1 MRSRVV
7 AARAPQ
13 RVPHLVALAL
23 AALLATLLLLA
34 TPGRA
39 RAQAEWNIGPFLDY
53 ASIHGGH
60 PEAAGLQTS
69 VLVGPVGLRVSG
81 FTGLDQPYANNYPV
95 SSTSGPRWG
104 GDADLMLIFD
114 FGSRGS
120 RGAGISPYVFA
131 GAGLAVHNTDNPS

>member
-1 MRSRVV
+1 MPSRVV

-13 RVPHLVALAL
+13 RVPYFVVIALVAF
-23 AALLATLLLLA
+23 LATLLLLA

-81 FTGLDQPYANNYPV
+81 FTALDQGYTSSYPS
-95 SSTSGPRWG
+95 SSTGPRWG

-131 GAGLAVHNTDNPS
+131 GAGLAVHNTDNASF